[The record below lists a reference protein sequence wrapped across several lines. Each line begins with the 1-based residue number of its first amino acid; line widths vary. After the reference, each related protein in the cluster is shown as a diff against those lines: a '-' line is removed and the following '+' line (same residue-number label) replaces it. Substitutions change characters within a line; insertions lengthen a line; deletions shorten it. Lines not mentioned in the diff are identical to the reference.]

1 MKKAICAGVYLLFI
15 IICCMLFMRHIFL
28 YNIGNRHYQN
38 ENYDKAITSYEKAL
52 KTNPPS
58 GKECPIR
65 INMALSMVY
74 GLGDDYAAPENVE
87 HSLQTLKAARN
98 VLLEDDCATV
108 EGNGH
113 SETAEQLKEE
123 IEKLIEQLE
132 QQSAESEEENDKS
145 QGASQSAKEDT
156 REQDIKEQL
165 LEIQEKAFEER
176 QESINLQEEFETDF
190 NFDLPTPIW

>member
-1 MKKAICAGVYLLFI
+1 M
-15 IICCMLFMRHIFL
+15 
-28 YNIGNRHYQN
+28 
-38 ENYDKAITSYEKAL
+38 NYDKAIIYYEKAL
-52 KTNPPS
+52 KANPPS

-87 HSLQTLKAARN
+87 HSLQTLKSARN
-98 VLLEDDCATV
+98 VLLEDDCATA

-113 SETAEQLKEE
+113 SATAEQLKEE

-132 QQSAESEEENDKS
+132 QQSAESEEGDEES
-145 QGASQSAKEDT
+145 QGTDQTDEEDA

-165 LEIQEKAFEER
+165 QEIQEKAYEDR
-176 QESINLQEEFETDF
+176 QEEMALTEEFESDF